1 MDCYR
6 KYPFQSTNLSPTRRQ
21 RVRGERVVDAG
32 ETLKNL
38 DAHIRRRLRAIQLK
52 HWKCKRTI
60 ARKLIGLGVR
70 PKTAWRRV
78 YEGRKSLWALS
89 HNTAVH
95 RGLRNAY
102 FAERDLVSVADLWK
116 AASSAIEAP
125 RQLELQWG

>member
-1 MDCYR
+1 MDR
-6 KYPFQSTNLSPTRRQ
+6 FLRDLHDQ
-21 RVRGERVVDAG
+21 RGKDVHELGC
-32 ETLKNL
+32 T
-38 DAHIRRRLRAIQLK
+38 IRRRLRAIQLK

-60 ARKLIGLGVR
+60 ARKLIVLGVR

-89 HNTAVH
+89 HDAAVH

-102 FAERDLVSVADLWK
+102 FAERGLVSVADLWTV
-116 AASSAIEAP
+116 ASSAIEAP

>member
-1 MDCYR
+1 
-6 KYPFQSTNLSPTRRQ
+6 
-21 RVRGERVVDAG
+21 
-32 ETLKNL
+32 
-38 DAHIRRRLRAIQLK
+38 LRAIQLK
-52 HWKCKRTI
+52 HWKRKRTI

-78 YEGRKSLWALS
+78 YGGRKSLWALS

-102 FAERDLVSVADLWK
+102 FAERDLVSVAGLWK